1 MTLFSIRVCVRCI
14 QVGIVAEY
22 SEYLSGFTSKRPS
35 DPSSIHPHCINAAI
49 ISTFRSLGSEHHI
62 CIGEADPV
70 LTSHAIQHGMHKQM
84 HPPRSIASAVGSTS
98 EAYKLPSWHGCV
110 YGVLSRD
117 ADFAIT
123 HNIRYLNIE
132 DVVFTAKIAHPLSN
146 PEDAAAGGEYCE
158 IQFRSD
164 ATAAGAVAPAPTALG
179 DPTDMLDESIDV
191 ASRARGSAPR
201 FSQLPGSVAASSI
214 VSINCWPLSV
224 EVVSCLLSVPV
235 HRLTELSF
243 LCGNDYS
250 KPFAH
255 LCASLQASEWRYS
268 QERDCLLH
276 PGQTVARVVE
286 VLTRNPDSTVPSGA
300 SAEYANLHDRIRS
313 WIAFLQNIE
322 SVFGPSV
329 PLDQV
334 PPFRQVVLAQLDS
347 QRLSMHD
354 ILKYSRRVYE
364 QEEGMLGQDTSTLVE
379 SPPHLAPSPTL
390 PLFREPSIYAFL
402 RNAVQQDV
410 LPRSVFGWLSNG
422 VSHGSIWW
430 ENLETLSGNNLGQG
444 NAFRVASNA
453 PQVLPA
459 IDSVVRPLLIATAL
473 LVNMNGL
480 CLYERRD
487 AQLVP
492 VDCEFAHQ
500 LPRYHQELR
509 TLYKRAKKESGSQEA
524 SLRVQLVRLQPMPV
538 KMDLL
543 DQLFNDCWET
553 EPTQRIAATLPL
565 QLFHFEP
572 FSLGYD
578 GLSDSQVHRLRLPI
592 IMCRWFLLA
601 MQGEV
606 QYKRAQ
612 HPHLH
617 LPSHIR
623 LQQWCA
629 TFLESV
635 LVMDAVRSLGSSHLS
650 GCSSDHSALR
660 LRVTQRVNNAS
671 SSSLSTAL
679 TERIEQ
685 RPSIA
690 TVSVFSC
697 FQAIYTH
704 LVPLLTSLDMQHHQE
719 LQPPTI
725 GGTTFPSGI
734 TLLRPDELFHGELFA
749 AINAEQDLNANTLS
763 DSAPPILGTLCTGAL
778 TLHLESPHA
787 SISSQAL
794 LNYMQQHLP
803 NAYRYAMSCV
813 CRQWGQSRSFDEFV
827 FEHAPPPVT
836 SSLRSAQKSALVAPP
851 TPNETQQLSESE
863 LAAIDFRGGGFR
875 SIRNLVRLPIDGVAA
890 RILKHSISNPFV
902 IVRGAT
908 GSGKSSRTPALLLR
922 HWYDTATTRARDKS
936 RRKFEACFKGELP
949 ASLKKHP
956 FIIVTQPRRLAAI
969 TLCKRVSEEL
979 GVAVGQECG
988 FAIGQDAMR
997 SDRTRLLFVTTG
1009 WLTTKVSTST
1019 PNATLSLYVIIHR
1032 ILLTAFPCSCTS
1044 YCINLPLCS
1053 CALT

>member
-1 MTLFSIRVCVRCI
+1 MPQQEPELTLTLFSIRVCVRCI

-22 SEYLSGFTSKRPS
+22 SEYLSGFASKRPR
-35 DPSSIHPHCINAAI
+35 DPSSIHPHCISAAI
-49 ISTFRSLGSEHHI
+49 IATFRSLGSEHHI

-70 LTSHAIQHGMHKQM
+70 LTCHAIRHRMHKQM
-84 HPPRSIASAVGSTS
+84 QFPRNIASTVGSTS
-98 EAYKLPSWHGCV
+98 EADKLPSWHGCV
-110 YGVLSRD
+110 YGILSRD

-146 PEDAAAGGEYCE
+146 AEDAAAGGEYSE

-179 DPTDMLDESIDV
+179 DPTGMLDESIDV
-191 ASRARGSAPR
+191 ASRARGAAR
-201 FSQLPGSVAASSI
+201 RLSQLPGSVAASSI
-214 VSINCWPLSV
+214 VSIHCCPLSV
-224 EVVSCLLSVPV
+224 EVVSRLLSVPV

-255 LCASLQASEWRYS
+255 LCVSLQASEWRYS

-276 PGQTVARVVE
+276 PGQTVAGVVE
-286 VLTRNPDSTVPSGA
+286 VLTRNPDSPTVPSGA
-300 SAEYANLHDRIRS
+300 SAEYANLHARIRS

-347 QRLSMHD
+347 QRLTMHD
-354 ILKYSRRVYE
+354 ILEYSRRVYE
-364 QEEGMLGQDTSTLVE
+364 QEEDMLDQDTSALVE
-379 SPPHLAPSPTL
+379 TPLDLASSPTL
-390 PLFREPSIYAFL
+390 QLFRQPSINAFL
-402 RNAVQQDV
+402 RDAVQQDI

-444 NAFRVASNA
+444 NAFRVASTA
-453 PQVLPA
+453 PRLLPA
-459 IDSVVRPLLIATAL
+459 IDSVVRPLVIATAL

-480 CLYERRD
+480 RVYERRD
-487 AQLVP
+487 VQLVP
-492 VDCEFAHQ
+492 VDYDFTHQ

-509 TLYKRAKKESGSQEA
+509 TLYKRAKKERGSQEA
-524 SLRVQLVRLQPMPV
+524 SLRVQLVRLQSMPV

-543 DQLFNDCWET
+543 DQLFNDSWEMVAEST
-553 EPTQRIAATLPL
+553 PRVAATLPL

-572 FSLGYD
+572 LSLGYD
-578 GLSDSQVHRLRLPI
+578 GLSDSQLQRLRLPI

-606 QYKRAQ
+606 QCKRAQ
-612 HPHLH
+612 HLQLH
-617 LPSHIR
+617 VPSPIQ
-623 LQQWCA
+623 LQLWCA
-629 TFLESV
+629 TFVECV
-635 LVMDAVRSLGSSHLS
+635 LVMDAVRSLGSSPLS
-650 GCSSDHSALR
+650 VSSGDHSALR
-660 LRVTQRVNNAS
+660 FRVRQRVNTAS
-671 SSSLSTAL
+671 SSSRSTAL
-679 TERIEQ
+679 TEPIEQ

-690 TVSVFSC
+690 AVSVFSC

-725 GGTTFPSGI
+725 GGTAFLSGI
-734 TLLRPDELFHGELFA
+734 PVLRPDELFHGELFA
-749 AINAEQDLNANTLS
+749 AITAEQDLNASSVS
-763 DSAPPILGTLCTGAL
+763 DSAPSIFGAL
-778 TLHLESPHA
+778 CSGAFTLHLESSHA
-787 SISSQAL
+787 NISSQAL
-794 LNYMQQHLP
+794 LNYLQQHLP
-803 NAYRYAMSCV
+803 DAYRYAMSCI
-813 CRQWGQSRSFDEFV
+813 CRQWGPSRTFDEFV
-827 FEHAPPPVT
+827 MQHAPPPVT
-836 SSLRSAQKSALVAPP
+836 SSVISTKKITLVAPP

-875 SIRNLVRLPIDGVAA
+875 SIRNLVRLPIDRVAA
-890 RILKHSISNPFV
+890 RVLKHSILDPFV

-922 HWYDTATTRARDKS
+922 HWYDPATTRARDKS
-936 RRKFEACFKGELP
+936 RKKFEACFKGELH
-949 ASLKKHP
+949 ASLRKHP

-997 SDRTRLLFVTTG
+997 SDSTRLLFVTTG
-1009 WLTTKVSTST
+1009 WLTTKVSTRT
-1019 PNATLSLYVIIHR
+1019 PIVTLSL
-1032 ILLTAFPCSCTS
+1032 
-1044 YCINLPLCS
+1044 
-1053 CALT
+1053 